1 MIKFVDAVRSV
12 LESTVKSGTVR
23 VENIH
28 NLVVDYARGFIGE
41 EGELPPGERKE
52 VDRDSI
58 YQLVRDITAELG
70 GFADDVLDVAEDARD
85 TVKKSEPR

>member
-1 MIKFVDAVRSV
+1 MIKLIDAVRSV
-12 LESTVKSGTVR
+12 LETTVSAGSAR

-28 NLVVDYARGFIGE
+28 NLVMDYARGYLE
-41 EGELPPGERKE
+41 DDREG

-70 GFADDVLDVAEDARD
+70 GFTDDMVDLGEDVRASL
-85 TVKKSEPR
+85 KKDSSGDGI

>member
-1 MIKFVDAVRSV
+1 MIKVIDAVRSV

-28 NLVVDYARGFIGE
+28 NLVVDYARGFIDQE
-41 EGELPPGERKE
+41 DKA

-58 YQLVRDITAELG
+58 YQLVRDITAEIG
-70 GFADDVLDVAEDARD
+70 GFTDDVLDVAEDAKATIRKPEQD
-85 TVKKSEPR
+85 S

>member
-1 MIKFVDAVRSV
+1 MIKLIDAVRSV

-28 NLVVDYARGFIGE
+28 NLVVDYARGFIE
-41 EGELPPGERKE
+41 QDDKE

-58 YQLVRDITAELG
+58 YQLVRDITAEIG
-70 GFADDVLDVAEDARD
+70 GFADDVMDVAEDARE
-85 TVKKSEPR
+85 TVKKESVNRPDQG